1 MCTGLCIIKH
11 YESSLIQFK
20 YEELLHFLI
29 NDVIKYGFFQNNNY
43 DYYLS
48 LSKNL
53 KLHSGLI
60 SNLENE
66 YLLDLKVKELDE
78 KKKEIKKVFNEKENT
93 FKI

>member
-1 MCTGLCIIKH
+1 M
-11 YESSLIQFK
+11 K

-29 NDVIKYGFFQNNNY
+29 NDIIKYGFFQNSNY
-43 DYYLS
+43 DHFINLW
-48 LSKNL
+48 KNGV

-66 YLLDLKVKELDE
+66 YLLDLKVKEGEE
-78 KKKEIKKVFNEKENT
+78 KRKENRKSFNEKENT